1 MRWNRATYNKTQ
13 RNAKNMSFKKKC
25 LDSCKPYNIRQ
36 IANNR
41 NETNQNGMKPNK
53 TQPMHTNLPNYF
65 KNKPKPKNAVGRAKN
80 NRGQPGS
87 NRGQPGSNRGQPG
100 KTSKTYNLPTI
111 RSFFCMG
118 SLPCPK
124 HAIGIANCT
133 NTTKLFKFEQFR
145 PLWARLDMFGL
156 VANCFHLFETVSSK
170 ICKLSLI
177 SNYLDLPGLF

>member
-1 MRWNRATYNKTQ
+1 MLKIV
-13 RNAKNMSFKKKC
+13 KKC

-65 KNKPKPKNAVGRAKN
+65 KKQKTEKCCWKSQK
-80 NRGQPGS
+80 QPGTT
-87 NRGQPGSNRGQPG
+87 GEQPGTTGEQPG
-100 KTSKTYNLPTI
+100 TTGEDLKNVQFTYNSVI
-111 RSFFCMG
+111 FCMG

-156 VANCFHLFETVSSK
+156 VSNCFHLFGPVSSK